1 MDQRKSSST
10 RGRGRAIRGQRFRP
24 QVASQQHPQSAY
36 YPQPPPPVHP
46 QFFQEQYYA
55 RPPPPLNP
63 SQYNVMMTNEFNPFS
78 DYREGPSRREPSVE
92 RELPLYDDDD
102 DEVGFVPETQP
113 QTQTGIN
120 FYFYTLLFV
129 TLQF

>member
-1 MDQRKSSST
+1 MDQRKSSSIR
-10 RGRGRAIRGQRFRP
+10 RGRGVRGQHFRP
-24 QVASQQHPQSAY
+24 KVATQQHPSSAY
-36 YPQPPPPVHP
+36 YPQPPPPVQP

-63 SQYNVMMTNEFNPFS
+63 SQYNVIMTNEFNPFC
-78 DYREGPSRREPSVE
+78 DYREGPSRVEPSVE

-102 DEVGFVPETQP
+102 DEEVEFVPETQQ

-120 FYFYTLLFV
+120 FYTLLF
-129 TLQF
+129 FFIR